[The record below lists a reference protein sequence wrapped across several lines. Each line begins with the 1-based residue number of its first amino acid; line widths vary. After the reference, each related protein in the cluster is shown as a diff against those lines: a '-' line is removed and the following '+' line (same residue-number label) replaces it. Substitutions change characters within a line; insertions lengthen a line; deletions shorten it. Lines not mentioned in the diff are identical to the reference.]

1 LVKRKGQKMNK
12 LKMYWSIFSPLVIA
26 GIMGLSVFLLIGIVL
41 SIPVCLLW
49 NWLMPYLFGLPTMN
63 LFQAFGLSIL
73 ITLLSPKEV
82 KLKNKTDIKQED
94 YTNEV
99 ENKLEEVL
107 KDLSSNFRA

>member
-1 LVKRKGQKMNK
+1 MNK
-12 LKMYWSIFSPLVIA
+12 LKMYWSILSPLVVA
-26 GIMGLSVFLLIGIVL
+26 GIMGLSVFLLVGMVL

-82 KLKNKTDIKQED
+82 KLKNKRDLKQED
-94 YTNEV
+94 YSNEV

-107 KDLSSNFRA
+107 KDLTSQFEA